1 MLVYDYSIIMSN
13 FNIFFNCIKEQ
24 DKIHY
29 VSFDIVN
36 RDLLGRCI
44 LFMGY
49 SMYIILY
56 LIAGKLK
63 NFEEIQMV

>member
-1 MLVYDYSIIMSN
+1 MIILL
-13 FNIFFNCIKEQ
+13 FCLILIFFFNCIKEQ